1 MTISLLK
8 NAALNTFKFRLKE
21 GSCLLMASKLK
32 AGEKFEG
39 EIKVFF
45 CLVMS
50 RLVDCKLLF
59 DFGLCTVL
67 YNYLST
73 MHNGTYVMNVLI
85 CKFCIYVQQGLEI

>member
-1 MTISLLK
+1 MSAHGIQI
-8 NAALNTFKFRLKE
+8 E
-21 GSCLLMASKLK
+21 GR
-32 AGEKFEG
+32 GEKFEG

-73 MHNGTYVMNVLI
+73 MEPM
-85 CKFCIYVQQGLEI
+85 